1 VPIALGSDSQA
12 TRDWREEL
20 RLLEYAQRLVRRA
33 RNVAAAPELGVAS
46 SAERLFARAV
56 TGGAAAAGQ
65 RSWGLVA
72 GARADALVVDVAD
85 PALRGVAARKMLDA
99 LVFSS
104 PTLPWKDVIVAGRW
118 RIRAGRHKS
127 AAAIARR
134 YAKAIAA
141 LSGSATARP
150 S

>member
-1 VPIALGSDSQA
+1 VPIAIGSDSQA

-33 RNVAAAPELGVAS
+33 RNVAAAPEQGVAS
-46 SAERLFARAV
+46 SAERLFARAI
-56 TGGAAAAGQ
+56 GGAAAAGHS
-65 RSWGLVA
+65 SWGLVA
-72 GARADALVVDVAD
+72 GARADALVVDASD
-85 PALRGVAARKMLDA
+85 PALRGVAAKQTLDA

-104 PTLPWKDVIVAGRW
+104 PTLPWRDVVVAGRW
-118 RIRAGRHKS
+118 RIRAGKHHG

-134 YAKAIAA
+134 YAAAIEA

>member
-1 VPIALGSDSQA
+1 
-12 TRDWREEL
+12 
-20 RLLEYAQRLVRRA
+20 
-33 RNVAAAPELGVAS
+33 
-46 SAERLFARAV
+46 
-56 TGGAAAAGQ
+56 
-65 RSWGLVA
+65 
-72 GARADALVVDVAD
+72 
-85 PALRGVAARKMLDA
+85 MLDA

>member
-1 VPIALGSDSQA
+1 VHLDVVGMVADRSDGLAQLLRRGIELARPLAQLG
-12 TRDWREEL
+12 
-20 RLLEYAQRLVRRA
+20 
-33 RNVAAAPELGVAS
+33 
-46 SAERLFARAV
+46 
-56 TGGAAAAGQ
+56 
-65 RSWGLVA
+65 
-72 GARADALVVDVAD
+72 LVVDVAD

-104 PTLPWKDVIVAGRW
+104 PTLPWRDVMVAGRW
-118 RIRAGRHKS
+118 RIRAGRHRG

-134 YAKAIAA
+134 YAKTIEA

>member
-1 VPIALGSDSQA
+1 MGRTPGRLG
-12 TRDWREEL
+12 R
-20 RLLEYAQRLVRRA
+20 
-33 RNVAAAPELGVAS
+33 AAASSSS
-46 SAERLFARAV
+46 SAAGRAV
-56 TGGAAAAGQ
+56 AGGAAAAGQ

-72 GARADALVVDVAD
+72 GARADALVVDVGD
-85 PALRGVAARKMLDA
+85 PALRGVAATKMLDA

-104 PTLPWKDVIVAGRW
+104 PTLPWQDVVVAGRW
-118 RIRAGRHKS
+118 RVRAGRHRG

-134 YAKAIAA
+134 YDAAIEA

>member
-1 VPIALGSDSQA
+1 MFSTSLGSSS
-12 TRDWREEL
+12 
-20 RLLEYAQRLVRRA
+20 LVRGRPPGWGSPNCYC
-33 RNVAAAPELGVAS
+33 RG
-46 SAERLFARAV
+46 
-56 TGGAAAAGQ
+56 AGQ

-118 RIRAGRHKS
+118 SIRAGRHKS